1 MALGIFGNGGERGRG
16 DRNDRGGREA
26 TRAASSISLRMVVAM
41 SGITAIGLVM
51 LVVGV
56 ILGSRHE
63 FSEHGIDP
71 NTVNTAASIMQGT
84 WVIDIKKAILFIGV
98 FGVCII
104 LATGVVGWYF
114 SRREIAPIQEA
125 MRLQR
130 NFVADASHELKTPL
144 AVIGARTELLEH
156 RLKAG
161 RPLEPVIDDLKD
173 DVTRMND
180 VINDLLLAATS
191 ALENVP
197 TDVGKAVED
206 AVDSIRLLADS
217 HGVTLDVM
225 LPGGGSGHDAPV
237 IVSGGETGIRR
248 CVVAVLDNAIAHSPA
263 GSSVEVRVAAE
274 HGQAVVTIRDHGPGL
289 GDDPE
294 RLFHRFSRAGG
305 GSDHQG
311 YGLGLALAR
320 DIAVRYGGWIEAA
333 PTAGEGTTMRLTIPL
348 AH

>member
-1 MALGIFGNGGERGRG
+1 MRKPTSPAPART
-16 DRNDRGGREA
+16 A
-26 TRAASSISLRMVVAM
+26 SRAASSISLRMVIAM

-63 FSEHGIDP
+63 FSEHGVDP
-71 NTVNTAASIMQGT
+71 NDVNAAAAGIMQGT
-84 WVIDIKKAILFIGV
+84 WVIDIKKAILFIAI

-104 LATGVVGWYF
+104 AATGVVGWFF
-114 SRREIAPIQEA
+114 SRREIAPMQEA

-161 RPLEPVIDDLKD
+161 RQIEPTIADLRD

-197 TDVGKAVED
+197 TDVGAAVRD
-206 AVDSIRLLADS
+206 AVDSIRLLADG
-217 HGVTLDVM
+217 HGVTLDVTV
-225 LPGGGSGHDAPV
+225 PETPV
-237 IVSGGETGIRR
+237 TVSGGETGIRR

-263 GSSVEVRVAAE
+263 GSTVAVRVTVERGQAGRGQTG

-320 DIAVRYGGWIEAA
+320 DIAVRYGGWIDAA
-333 PTAGEGTTMRLTIPL
+333 PTAGPGTTMRVTIPL
-348 AH
+348 AR